1 MNSVYTVTWD
11 KNNIFNGLSE
21 SINQQKTVGFL
32 TVKAIYLYLVLQFCF
47 MKNLLL
53 LIILFSVFAMHAQ
66 VIRQAPKRDSVSF
79 KKDVPFIYVG
89 GGTGINNV
97 CGFLG
102 ALVTVKASDNF
113 FLRVGAGIGGWGTKF
128 TGGFKYELKTSSSW
142 GFGASFSSC
151 SGLKN
156 FKTNLEVIDSGKVVR
171 IKQVNVD
178 LLRSSTVNLTASY
191 KWLIK
196 NKHYFYVDL
205 GYALAIETDPYK
217 VLDGSVLSDRGKAVL
232 HTLQPGGIIFGIGIL
247 FGIQ

>member
-1 MNSVYTVTWD
+1 
-11 KNNIFNGLSE
+11 
-21 SINQQKTVGFL
+21 
-32 TVKAIYLYLVLQFCF
+32 
-47 MKNLLL
+47 MKKLLLL
-53 LIILFSVFAMHAQ
+53 LIFLSSAGMQAQ
-66 VIRQAPKRDSVSF
+66 VIRQATPKRDSLAF
-79 KKDVPFIYVG
+79 KKDTPFIYIG

-97 CGFLG
+97 CGFIG

-128 TGGFKYELKTSSSW
+128 TGGFKYELKTASSW

-171 IKQVNVD
+171 TKQVTLD

-205 GYALAIETDPYK
+205 GYAIAIETEPYK

-232 HTLQPGGIIFGIGIL
+232 HTVQPGGIILGIGIL